1 MEYRKAELDKASKLC
16 NMLLEVYTNKFKRL
30 EKEIRE
36 NKIAIKNGPERLSL
50 KRYFSEDDE
59 TLGDDGTLECDK
71 KKLRYVSM
79 PPLEGDE
86 GEIVD
91 I

>member
-1 MEYRKAELDKASKLC
+1 MEYGKAELDKASKLC

-71 KKLRYVSM
+71 KNYDMPVM